1 MRANDTDRID
11 RQDLPDA
18 FDPAGVALGIIDAD
32 GVLKLANHGWGGD
45 GRDRHAPKAMQVRP
59 GANCSQALRES
70 AQRGDES
77 AKRVL
82 QAFAWILSGVVRS
95 IRCEYF
101 DPTPEMRWFDITI
114 SRLRDGAGLIV
125 TSIDVTARKHAL
137 ATAAQL
143 HAPLVAISD
152 RATAALSKL
161 GEHPATKPS
170 ALNET
175 VTAISRAAALAGL
188 LVHRMRILLSGV
200 SAPRTDLDVNE
211 LVREVVELAGS
222 VARRNEV
229 GIDVALDPR
238 HPAVFGD
245 AAQLQ
250 EMLINLLL
258 NGIDATVSAG
268 PEQRNL
274 HVTTTRTA
282 STVEICIKNHCPQM
296 SAADQALPVARAIAE
311 SHGGSVRARLLGDH
325 GTSVQVTLPS
335 AKRLAHAYEP
345 KSNRIR
351 LGPALG

>member
-1 MRANDTDRID
+1 MRVNNTDRID
-11 RQDLPDA
+11 RHDFPDA

-82 QAFAWILSGVVRS
+82 QAFDWILSGVVRS

-101 DPTPEMRWFDITI
+101 EPTPELRWFDITI
-114 SRLRDGAGLIV
+114 SRLRDGAGIVV
-125 TSIDVTARKHAL
+125 TSIDLTARKHAL
-137 ATAAQL
+137 ATAAEL
-143 HAPLVAISD
+143 NSPLRAISD

-161 GEHPATKPS
+161 GEQSETKQS

-175 VTAISRAAALAGL
+175 VAAISRAAALAGL

-200 SAPRTDLDVNE
+200 AAPRTDLDVNE
-211 LVREVVELAGS
+211 LVREVLELVSS

-229 GIDVALDPR
+229 CIAAALDPR
-238 HPAVFGD
+238 RPLVFGD

-250 EMLINLLL
+250 ELLINLLL
-258 NGIDATVSAG
+258 NGIDATVSAN
-268 PEQRNL
+268 PDPRNL

-282 STVEICIKNHCPQM
+282 STVEICIKNHCPQT
-296 SAADQALPVARAIAE
+296 SAAGHALPVARAIAE
-311 SHGGSVRARLLGDH
+311 SHGGSVRARNLGDH
-325 GTSVQVTLPS
+325 GTSIQVTLPS
-335 AKRLAHAYEP
+335 ASRTSYAYRP